1 LNGISKYIFT
11 LMCLI
16 ALAGCSHS
24 IQLTPSLDD
33 IRNVD
38 LQRKIDKNV
47 GYYIS
52 SSNRKK
58 EVTTPGGGGD
68 DVKYFPYKETE
79 SALNTML
86 LRVFSKA
93 YSIKDLNDS
102 QFYIDKDISYIFKPI
117 IKTSSSS
124 SSAFT
129 WPPTEFTFELTCTA
143 VDPNNQLI
151 WDKTVSATGNA
162 EYDEFKDDFSLSA
175 RRATEKAFQKM
186 MVEIS
191 KANELQ

>member
-1 LNGISKYIFT
+1 MNSISKYIFIPV
-11 LMCLI
+11 CLI

-24 IQLTPSLDD
+24 IQLTPPLDS
-33 IRNVD
+33 IRNID

-52 SSNRKK
+52 ISDRNK

-86 LRVFSKA
+86 SRVFSKT

-102 QFYIDKDISYIFKPI
+102 QFYLEKDISYIFKPT

-143 VDPNNQLI
+143 VNPGDRII
-151 WDKTVSATGNA
+151 WNKTVSATGNA
-162 EYDEFKDDFSLSA
+162 EFSEFKSDFSLSA
-175 RRATEKAFQKM
+175 RRASEKAFQKM

-191 KANELQ
+191 NANEL